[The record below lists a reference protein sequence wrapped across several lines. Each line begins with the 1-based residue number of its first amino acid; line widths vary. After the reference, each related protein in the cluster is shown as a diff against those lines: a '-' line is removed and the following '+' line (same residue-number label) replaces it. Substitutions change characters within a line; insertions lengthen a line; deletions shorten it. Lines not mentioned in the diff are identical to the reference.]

1 MNDKIKAKIDFL
13 KLLFSFSMVAFFGIV
28 GWLWMEY
35 NQVAK
40 INISFVIVLAICFM
54 FFVVNIVIGSY
65 IYKSINNKL

>member
-1 MNDKIKAKIDFL
+1 
-13 KLLFSFSMVAFFGIV
+13 MVAFFGIV

-65 IYKSINNKL
+65 IYKSINFMNIGFILVSVPVILTLLALNN